1 MDMEWEMMISLLLGG
16 AISGVITWLC
26 GLQSLTI
33 RQFTSG
39 SDFHGVK

>member
-1 MDMEWEMMISLLLGG
+1 MGMEWEMMISLLLGG
-16 AISGVITWLC
+16 AISGYYMALW
-26 GLQSLTI
+26 LQSLTI